1 MDGTSTLAELVATH
15 PAAAR
20 VLHRHRLDFCCG
32 GERTLAAACDRRGLD
47 PQALIAEIEGVVT
60 GTTEP
65 RPSELAPERLVDF
78 IVDRYHVPLRQEL
91 PRLVQLA
98 RKVERVHAEKPTCP
112 AGLADHLEDMCRAV
126 DEHLAKEEQI
136 LFPMIRTGRGHLA
149 HMPVRVMIQEHDDHA
164 ASLARTRVLAHE
176 FALPESACTSWRL
189 LYDGL
194 LALELELM
202 EHIHLE
208 NNVLFPAVLNGPSA

>member
-1 MDGTSTLAELVATH
+1 MDGTSTLAELVAAH

-32 GERTLAAACDRRGLD
+32 GERTLAAACGGRGLD
-47 PQALIAEIEGVVT
+47 PQALLAEIEGTVADT
-60 GTTEP
+60 AQP
-65 RPSELAPERLVDF
+65 RPGDLAPERLVDF
-78 IVDRYHVPLRQEL
+78 IVDRYHVPLRPEL
-91 PRLVQLA
+91 ARLVELA
-98 RKVERVHAEKPTCP
+98 RKVERVHAEKPQCP
-112 AGLADHLEDMCRAV
+112 VGLADHLEEMSRAV

-136 LFPMIRTGRGHLA
+136 LFPMIRAGRGHLA

-164 ASLARTRVLAHE
+164 ASLVRTRALARE
-176 FALPESACTSWRL
+176 FALPESACTSWRS

-208 NNVLFPAVLNGPSA
+208 NNVLFPAVLNARSD